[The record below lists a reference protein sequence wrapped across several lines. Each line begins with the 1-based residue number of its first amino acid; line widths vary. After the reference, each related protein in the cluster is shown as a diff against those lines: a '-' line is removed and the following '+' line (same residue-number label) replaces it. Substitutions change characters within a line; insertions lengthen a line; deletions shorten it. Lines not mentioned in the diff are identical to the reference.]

1 MFTVIIQMLAC
12 ASDEM
17 QRSVRRLNQQIND
30 VQHIISS
37 LRRLSEYEEVI
48 HKLKIHKQ
56 NMETEKHQLLEMMAA
71 LNQIQRT
78 YIRSEHNILEYGEQV
93 RSANYYRAMDV
104 INLRSVQ
111 QSISAYHI
119 V

>member
-1 MFTVIIQMLAC
+1 MFTVIIQLLAS
-12 ASDEM
+12 ASDDM
-17 QRSVRRLNQQIND
+17 QHSARRLNQQIND
-30 VQHIISS
+30 VQQIISS
-37 LRRLSEYEEVI
+37 LRRLSEYEGVI
-48 HKLKIHKQ
+48 HKLKLQKE

-71 LNQIQRT
+71 LNQIQKT

-104 INLRSVQ
+104 INLSSVQ